1 MKILKHV
8 LILTLF
14 TVSVS
19 SAQTTVELQNGLN
32 GYNGCEDSYLL
43 FMQGILFAEKENID
57 VYYDSAQT

>member
-1 MKILKHV
+1 MKILKHF
-8 LILTLF
+8 LIVTLIAASF
-14 TVSVS
+14 TK
-19 SAQTTVELQNGLN
+19 AQTTVELQNGLN